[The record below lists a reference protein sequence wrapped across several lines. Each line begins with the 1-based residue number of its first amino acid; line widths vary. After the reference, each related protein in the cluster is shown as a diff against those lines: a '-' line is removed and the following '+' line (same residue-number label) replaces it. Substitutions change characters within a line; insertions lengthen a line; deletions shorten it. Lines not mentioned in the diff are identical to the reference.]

1 MKPISRQDYLNL
13 TPQEQ
18 AKFCKVMECGVEKYF
33 PRAFMQ
39 PVSSTAGN
47 KPYFDLRD
55 MPKTVT
61 YTPGEIPKFPTNFA
75 IMDDPQLP
83 IEVDIAFIEGFL
95 SSNQYLTQSR
105 RFRNIQISHNQQQR
119 EIETLKKTLN
129 KCRELLKDSEHD
141 VQHLVGQNNK
151 QLADIQNLKAE
162 LAELKKKSRAK
173 RR

>member
-1 MKPISRQDYLNL
+1 
-13 TPQEQ
+13 
-18 AKFCKVMECGVEKYF
+18 MECGVEKYF

-75 IMDDPQLP
+75 IMDDPYRDSITP
-83 IEVDIAFIEGFL
+83 VEVDIAFIEGFL

-162 LAELKKKSRAK
+162 LAEITKQLKEAKKKTRV